1 MAKRK
6 TIPKKTQTN
15 VLTSSRR
22 RCCIC
27 FALSKDT
34 SEKKGQIA
42 HLDQDNSN
50 NEIDNLAF
58 LCLNHHDEYDSK
70 TSQSKGISE
79 DEVKLYRS
87 QLIRLI
93 STEFPA
99 VEIDTD
105 SSQRRNEREVAEVE
119 HSVINEELPP
129 SDVEVSLS
137 DIDAVLGELQISKA
151 QFYRDLDFVSDLL
164 SRIRDAK
171 LPRTQR
177 RLLSIVIENSDGFTV
192 PRRVIESSAGYDY
205 LSSEFFEEMSV
216 IEYRGFISFSEEMD
230 SEIHLMRGD
239 GELWQFIKYLAER
252 AGISI
257 KDVLDNPSLEL
268 LLPCG
273 TLDE

>member
-1 MAKRK
+1 M
-6 TIPKKTQTN
+6 
-15 VLTSSRR
+15 
-22 RCCIC
+22 
-27 FALSKDT
+27 
-34 SEKKGQIA
+34 
-42 HLDQDNSN
+42 
-50 NEIDNLAF
+50 
-58 LCLNHHDEYDSK
+58 NHHDEYDSK

-87 QLIRLI
+87 QLIGFI

-99 VEIDTD
+99 VEIDSD
-105 SSQRRNEREVAEVE
+105 SSQSRNEREMAAVE
-119 HSVINEELPP
+119 HSVINEELPS

-137 DIDAVLGELQISKA
+137 DIDAIIGELQISET
-151 QFYRDLDFVSDLL
+151 QFYNDLDFVSDLL

-216 IEYRGFISFSEEMD
+216 IEYRGLISFSEEMD
-230 SEIHLMRGD
+230 SQIHLMHGD
-239 GELWQFIKYLAER
+239 GEAWQFIKYLAER

-257 KDVLDNPSLEL
+257 RDVLDNPSLEL